1 MSSDDASRSARRRGR
16 TREALIGAAREL
28 IADGRAAAASIQEI
42 TERADVGFGSF
53 YNHFA
58 SKPELFDVAT
68 EAVLDDWADKVNT
81 ALADMP
87 DPAARFV
94 SGIRLTGRLA
104 TPDRGFAHELLELGL
119 RPLSA
124 TTGLAPQGRRDLVDA
139 VEQGRFDVA
148 DVDVALELAGGGLL
162 ALLHRVLSGGAETR
176 AGSRDPDT
184 AFSILSEQLL
194 RACGMDPAEAREIAY
209 RPLPEIS

>member
-1 MSSDDASRSARRRGR
+1 M
-16 TREALIGAAREL
+16 GAAREL
-28 IADGRAAAASIQEI
+28 IAEGRASAASIQEI

-58 SKPELFDVAT
+58 SKPELFEVAT
-68 EAVLDDWADKVNT
+68 QAVLDDWAEKVQA
-81 ALADMP
+81 ALVGIA

-104 TPDRGFAHELLELGL
+104 TTNPGFAQELLELGL

-139 VEQGRFDVA
+139 VAEGRFEVA
-148 DVDVALELAGGGLL
+148 DIDVALELAGGGLL
-162 ALLHRVLSGGAETR
+162 ALLHRVLSRPGAS
-176 AGSRDPDT
+176 GSDASEADE
-184 AFSILSEQLL
+184 AFRILAEQLL
-194 RACGMDPAEAREIAY
+194 RACGMERTDAHEIASL
-209 RPLPEIS
+209 PLPEIS